1 MGKKDFAEKIGQY
14 VVKPLGK
21 PTLAPMSD
29 KREPYS
35 TAAADFS
42 GAAQGEQQG
51 ASS

>member
-42 GAAQGEQQG
+42 GAAQGEQPG